1 MKPIAFVPPA
11 VALIIGGIWLGLQRR
26 TTALLDQQSVLLE
39 THIAHIRT
47 TDQSDEA
54 ATASLPGTGSGTA
67 KKAIDWKKVATQ
79 VAVLNENSGVG
90 DMRAIMRLHEQISA
104 MSEQELLAALD
115 EIAALDLPKESLVA
129 LESMIAAQLAQK
141 APKAFLTRF
150 LHRFGDQHGVMSW
163 QLSNAFTTWAKKD
176 QAAATAW
183 FDRQIAAGSFDS
195 KSLDGKSQPR
205 LQFEGALVATLLASD
220 PATAKNRIAGL
231 PAEHR
236 KEALRYI
243 RGNSLDA
250 AAPAYAEM
258 VREQLPA
265 VDQAQALAEA
275 APTVH
280 AGDYGKVTDYL
291 NQIAATPA
299 EREACVE
306 EAGQRTIQ
314 RLSYEREIKQE
325 DLDRMR
331 EWAAKESPAMTDR
344 TTGKAL
350 ASILN
355 RSGGMKFAQATDLAL
370 HYHEGGGG
378 DELLLPLL
386 DHWEAKQNADVAR
399 KLADRISDEKK
410 REEILRKLNITF
422 QR

>member
-26 TTALLDQQSVLLE
+26 SIALLDQQSVLLE

-90 DMRAIMRLHEQISA
+90 DMRAIMRLHEQVSA

-115 EIAALDLPKESLVA
+115 ETAALDLPKESLVA
-129 LESMIAAQLAQK
+129 LESMITAQLAQK
-141 APKAFLTRF
+141 APEAFLTRF
-150 LHRFGDQHGVMSW
+150 LHRLGDQQGVMSW

-176 QAAATAW
+176 QAAAIAW

-205 LQFEGALVATLLASD
+205 LQFEGALTRELLSSNPEAAAD
-220 PATAKNRIAGL
+220 RIAEL
-231 PAEHR
+231 PTEQR
-236 KEALRYI
+236 KEALRWV
-243 RGNSLDA
+243 RDLQEM
-250 AAPAYAEM
+250 APAFADL
-258 VREQLPA
+258 VRKQLPLE
-265 VDQAQALAEA
+265 DQAKALAEA
-275 APTVH
+275 APVTRT
-280 AGDYGKVTDYL
+280 GDYSKVTDYL

-299 EREACVE
+299 EREACVV
-306 EAGQRTIQ
+306 EAGRRTIEQ
-314 RLSYEREIKQE
+314 FSYERDIKQE

-331 EWAAKESPAMTDR
+331 EWTAHEAPEMTNR
-344 TTGKAL
+344 TTSLAL
-350 ASILN
+350 VNLLN
-355 RSGGMKFAQATDLAL
+355 RDAGMPIDQVANLAL
-370 HYHEGGGG
+370 HYHKSGGG
-378 DELLLPLL
+378 DAMLLPLV
-386 DHWEAKQNADVAR
+386 DHWKAKQNPDIRR
-399 KLADRISDEKK
+399 KIAEGISDEKI
-410 REEILRKLNITF
+410 REGILRQLK
-422 QR
+422 